1 MQSPRQESSE
11 NLKSES
17 ATSDFQARLSARC
30 AHQGL
35 YIVLAGHLFVLSLCS
50 LQPVCSLNPL
60 RISRAGRLHEGFDG
74 LDALLQALR
83 LHALLAGQALQ
94 VPSGGQD
101 VLAFEEIADLRRV
114 GRVSL
119 RSFAVGHAIQ
129 DCLQG
134 WASIFDGAVVDIGL
148 GCLLLS
154 LDEVVNTVDEHRKV
168 LFLGSQEGTIEDLS
182 GTLEDATQKEI
193 HESLRD
199 SVAQAAGIDSPAGQL
214 DVLDLLQASCL
225 DEVLDGS
232 LGLTHP
238 AHHFGDEEGDVVVD
252 SRAADVAGG
261 RAEACIAT
269 QDESNKGRVEV
280 GDVGESV
287 EGALGQSCLGASS
300 CGRWGLAC
308 DTGDQVHE
316 QLGQFLVVQW
326 VEHREGADGGA
337 VGQLIGGV
345 VASAW
350 QDTVHGEV
358 DRFRHGDASAQGGGD
373 AGDVARA
380 GLSEV
385 GAHLE
390 VPRIRCG
397 LAVHQAE
404 VGRAHD
410 VVGGA
415 VCGSSLQA
423 LLHGLGELVEL
434 HGVLCEPLGLAACQG
449 LEVGHEVAV
458 AGHVFLATSV
468 GTPLDGVV
476 GALEET
482 KLAVLGH
489 LQGGMEHLLG
499 IGVGQGG
506 ARDDDRGANVVLG
519 LDLRGRHEVVAQL
532 ELAGASSHRLLLL
545 ADAQVLHRD
554 ALAIHVGNIAIA
566 AIHRHH
572 ADVGLPI
579 LAPLLL
585 VDPLDQE
592 DEASD
597 HWGDGGQPVVVLVVV
612 LIGRGQELHDR
623 AVSALRA
630 QQGELLMGA
639 GLGGLVAIGVVSLQD
654 HVDVGEIALDVV
666 DSDGAEGDHVA

>member
-1 MQSPRQESSE
+1 M
-11 NLKSES
+11 
-17 ATSDFQARLSARC
+17 
-30 AHQGL
+30 
-35 YIVLAGHLFVLSLCS
+35 V
-50 LQPVCSLNPL
+50 
-60 RISRAGRLHEGFDG
+60 
-74 LDALLQALR
+74 
-83 LHALLAGQALQ
+83 HA
-94 VPSGGQD
+94 
-101 VLAFEEIADLRRV
+101 
-114 GRVSL
+114 
-119 RSFAVGHAIQ
+119 
-129 DCLQG
+129 
-134 WASIFDGAVVDIGL
+134 
-148 GCLLLS
+148 
-154 LDEVVNTVDEHRKV
+154 
-168 LFLGSQEGTIEDLS
+168 
-182 GTLEDATQKEI
+182 
-193 HESLRD
+193 
-199 SVAQAAGIDSPAGQL
+199 
-214 DVLDLLQASCL
+214 
-225 DEVLDGS
+225 
-232 LGLTHP
+232 
-238 AHHFGDEEGDVVVD
+238 
-252 SRAADVAGG
+252 RAADVAGG

-316 QLGQFLVVQW
+316 QLRQLLVVQG
-326 VEHREGADGGA
+326 VENRERADGGA
-337 VGQLIGGV
+337 VCQLIGRV
-345 VASAW
+345 VAAARK
-350 QDTVHGEV
+350 DAVHREV
-358 DRFRHGDASAQGGGD
+358 DRLRHRDATAQRRGD
-373 AGDVARA
+373 AGDVSGSGFA
-380 GLSEV
+380 EV
-385 GAHLE
+385 GADLQI
-390 VPRIRCG
+390 PRVGRG
-397 LAVHQAE
+397 LAVHQSE

-410 VVGGA
+410 VVGRT
-415 VCGSSLQA
+415 VRSGSPQPF
-423 LLHGLGELVEL
+423 LHGLCELVEL
-434 HGVLCEPLGLAACQG
+434 HGVLREALGLSACER